1 MKPEPYQIIARLI
14 FPLQYRRLR
23 KQVREDIAHAVQFPS
38 GGIAA
43 RLEKASHHLRVQY
56 GK

>member
-1 MKPEPYQIIARLI
+1 MTPEPYQIIARLL
-14 FPLQYRRLR
+14 FFSEYLRLR
-23 KQVREDIAHAVQFPS
+23 RMVREDIAHAIQFPG

>member
-43 RLEKASHHLRVQY
+43 RLEKASHHLRVQF